1 MLYGSS
7 EYAKVEPKPVV
18 DGGNDSSGS
27 SSPPSS
33 SLPGSAIAAIV
44 IVPVISIVL
53 IGAVFQGAVGGL
65 NIDDV
70 KNIRDALVK
79 VYLPIIM
86 ADPELKVQYEAK
98 TIRELQ
104 RVGARID
111 RQNERAIQAILEERL
126 DSQ

>member
-1 MLYGSS
+1 
-7 EYAKVEPKPVV
+7 
-18 DGGNDSSGS
+18 
-27 SSPPSS
+27 
-33 SLPGSAIAAIV
+33 
-44 IVPVISIVL
+44 
-53 IGAVFQGAVGGL
+53 
-65 NIDDV
+65 
-70 KNIRDALVK
+70 
-79 VYLPIIM
+79 M

>member
-1 MLYGSS
+1 M
-7 EYAKVEPKPVV
+7 KRK
-18 DGGNDSSGS
+18 N
-27 SSPPSS
+27 
-33 SLPGSAIAAIV
+33 
-44 IVPVISIVL
+44 
-53 IGAVFQGAVGGL
+53 GALTLKGVGVFQGAVGGL

-79 VYLPIIM
+79 VYRPIIM

>member
-1 MLYGSS
+1 
-7 EYAKVEPKPVV
+7 
-18 DGGNDSSGS
+18 
-27 SSPPSS
+27 
-33 SLPGSAIAAIV
+33 
-44 IVPVISIVL
+44 
-53 IGAVFQGAVGGL
+53 VFQGAVGGL

-86 ADPELKVQYEAK
+86 ADSELKAQYKAK
-98 TIRELQ
+98 IIRELQ